1 MEETISDLKES
12 EVNHIALAEAFENL
26 RARCKQIGDQF
37 ISTRSTISTRFKELQ
52 TREEEIGRREKVL
65 EEKESGFKSK
75 EEELDAIEEAITE
88 KLLEFEEGKT
98 QLERLNFLIDDKE
111 RRVLEIE
118 ELIRVKEREC
128 DLIENRIEKGTNMM
142 IRIEESIKEMDL
154 KVKGFDL
161 HKKEMEDWSGK
172 LELKEK
178 ELEGLFEKLRLK
190 EALLE
195 PNVVELH
202 VLANSV
208 EECLNEAQRRE
219 REVELKERRVEFKVK
234 EVELAEMRVNECLNE
249 AQRKDREVELKERR
263 VESTVKEV
271 ELAEMRVK
279 ECLNEAHR
287 KEKEVESK
295 ERRVESKVK
304 ELELTEM
311 RVKECLNEAHRKEK
325 EVESKERRVES
336 KVKELEL
343 TEMRVKE
350 RLNKVELKE
359 EHFCLMEKLIEEN
372 KRRLDVLMKTSEERE
387 KHLDSLQKS
396 VEERERN
403 LDLVSDQLKRK
414 ERELQQQAEALEL
427 NRAQFDSQ
435 VKIQQLEYTP
445 GAENAAVASSVTNNI
460 SSLVKADEP
469 ESSLSKN
476 AASFLSSNL
485 PNATSD
491 EGYVP
496 GFLNEN
502 LSENNF
508 IDNELAAFLRLS
520 QDPAKLVLYNMQKSL
535 DQYLRNGYFE
545 ESVMSG
551 NLSILKELMSISPHV
566 GSHLKVDATY
576 LAAQWKTKM
585 RGNTENSVESLAF
598 LLFITLYGLVSML
611 NVDEIVKLL
620 GLISQNKRALE
631 LCQTHAFAVKIADLI
646 RSLIERK
653 QLPVA
658 VRYICMLKLTAMLPL
673 VPLLEEY
680 VQDAM
685 ESFKEI
691 CRFRITPDEKVKVLK
706 KQIADARALVQCLKD
721 YNLGSEHP
729 SNAIEIQIVQLETL
743 AENWRLLVLPLC
755 PSIVDQHKDRKRKK
769 HNTSTSDP
777 EFQPQQHRKIKI
789 SYSRTGST
797 RTVIMEDQSVS

>member
-1 MEETISDLKES
+1 MEEMISDLKES
-12 EVNHIALAEAFENL
+12 EVDQIALAEAFESL
-26 RARCKQIGDQF
+26 LARCKQIGDQF
-37 ISTRSTISTRFKELQ
+37 ILTRSTISTRFKELQ
-52 TREEEIGRREKVL
+52 TREEEIGRREKLL

-75 EEELDAIEEAITE
+75 EEELDAIEEGITE

-98 QLERLNFLIDDKE
+98 QLERLNFSIDDKE
-111 RRVLEIE
+111 RRVLEVE

-161 HKKEMEDWSGK
+161 HKKEMEDWSSK

-178 ELEGLFEKLRLK
+178 ELERLFEKLRLK

-219 REVELKERRVEFKVK
+219 REVELKGRRVESRVKEVELAEMRVEECLNEAQRREREVELKERRVESRVK

-249 AQRKDREVELKERR
+249 GQRKEREVELKERR
-263 VESTVKEV
+263 VES
-271 ELAEMRVK
+271 RVK

-287 KEKEVESK
+287 KEKE
-295 ERRVESKVK
+295 
-304 ELELTEM
+304 
-311 RVKECLNEAHRKEK
+311 
-325 EVESKERRVES
+325 VES

-359 EHFCLMEKLIEEN
+359 EHLCLMEKLMEEN
-372 KRRLDVLMKTSEERE
+372 KRRLDVLMKTSEELE

-403 LDLVSDQLKRK
+403 LDLVSDELKGK
-414 ERELQQQAEALEL
+414 EREFQQRAEALEL
-427 NRAQFDSQ
+427 NWAQFDSPG
-435 VKIQQLEYTP
+435 KIQQLEYTP
-445 GAENAAVASSVTNNI
+445 GVDNAVVSSSVTNNI
-460 SSLVKADEP
+460 SSFVKADEP

-485 PNATSD
+485 QPNATSD

-502 LSENNF
+502 LSGNNF
-508 IDNELAAFLRLS
+508 IDNELAASLRLL

-545 ESVMSG
+545 ESIMSG

-566 GSHLKVDATY
+566 GPHLKVDATY
-576 LAAQWKTKM
+576 LASQWKTKM
-585 RGNTENSVESLAF
+585 RGNTKNSVESLAF

-646 RSLIERK
+646 HSLIERK

-658 VRYICMLKLTAMLPL
+658 VRCICMLKFTDMLPL

-691 CRFRITPDEKVKVLK
+691 CGLRITPDEKVKIFK

-743 AENWRLLVLPLC
+743 AENWKLLVPPLC
-755 PSIVDQHKDRKRKK
+755 PSIIDQHKDGKRKK

-777 EFQPQQHRKIKI
+777 EFQPQQQRKMKI
-789 SYSRTGST
+789 VFRG
-797 RTVIMEDQSVS
+797 IGP

>member
-26 RARCKQIGDQF
+26 RACCKQIGDQF
-37 ISTRSTISTRFKELQ
+37 ISTRTTISTRFKELQ
-52 TREEEIGRREKVL
+52 TREEKIGRREKLL

-98 QLERLNFLIDDKE
+98 QLERLNFSIDDKE

-142 IRIEESIKEMDL
+142 IRVEESVKEMDM
-154 KVKGFDL
+154 KVKDFDL
-161 HKKEMEDWSGK
+161 LKKEMEDWSCK
-172 LELKEK
+172 LELKER

-219 REVELKERRVEFKVK
+219 REVESKERRVELKVK
-234 EVELAEMRVNECLNE
+234 EVELAEMRVNEC
-249 AQRKDREVELKERR
+249 QR
-263 VESTVKEV
+263 
-271 ELAEMRVK
+271 
-279 ECLNEAHR
+279 
-287 KEKEVESK
+287 EVESK
-295 ERRVESKVK
+295 ERRVESRVK
-304 ELELTEM
+304 ELELAEM
-311 RVKECLNEAHRKEK
+311 RI
-325 EVESKERRVES
+325 
-336 KVKELEL
+336 
-343 TEMRVKE
+343 KE
-350 RLNKVELKE
+350 RLSKVELKE

-387 KHLDSLQKS
+387 KHLDSVQKL

-435 VKIQQLEYTP
+435 VKIQPLEYTP
-445 GAENAAVASSVTNNI
+445 GAENAVVASSVTNSI
-460 SSLVKADEP
+460 SSLVKAEEP

-485 PNATSD
+485 QPNATSD

-502 LSENNF
+502 LSGNNY
-508 IDNELAAFLRLS
+508 IDNELAASLRLIP
-520 QDPAKLVLYNMQKSL
+520 DPAKLVLNNMQKSL
-535 DQYLRNGYFE
+535 DQYLRNGYLE
-545 ESVMSG
+545 ERIMSG
-551 NLSILKELMSISPHV
+551 ILSILKELMSISPHV
-566 GSHLKVDATY
+566 GSHLKVDAIC
-576 LAAQWKTKM
+576 LAVQWKRKM
-585 RGNTENSVESLAF
+585 RGNSENSVEILAF
-598 LLFITLYGLVSML
+598 LLFIAMYGLVYTL
-611 NVDEIVKLL
+611 DVDEIVKLL

-646 RSLIERK
+646 RTLIERK
-653 QLPVA
+653 QLPEA
-658 VRYICMLKLTAMLPL
+658 VRCICMVKLTDMLPL

-680 VQDAM
+680 VQDTM
-685 ESFKEI
+685 KSFKEI
-691 CRFRITPDEKVKVLK
+691 CGLNITPDEKVKVLK
-706 KQIADARALVQCLKD
+706 KQIADQRALVQCLKD

-743 AENWRLLVLPLC
+743 AENWRLLMPSLC
-755 PSIVDQHKDRKRKK
+755 PSILDQHKDRKRKK
-769 HNTSTSDP
+769 HNTSTSDR
-777 EFQPQQHRKIKI
+777 EFQPQQQRKIKLVFR
-789 SYSRTGST
+789 RTGP
-797 RTVIMEDQSVS
+797 